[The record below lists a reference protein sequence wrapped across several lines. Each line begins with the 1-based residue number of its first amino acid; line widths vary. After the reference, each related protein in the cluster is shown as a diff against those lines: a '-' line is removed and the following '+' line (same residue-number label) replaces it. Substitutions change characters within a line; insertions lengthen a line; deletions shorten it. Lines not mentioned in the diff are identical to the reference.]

1 MQQIEAMKLY
11 TLFGIFSLALLTAC
25 GGESKSDE
33 AAEGAASNLPAVL
46 QTSVTTADLS
56 EHFIN
61 ASIIIPDS
69 NRAESHPDIY
79 VNDFGETRIQVGTI
93 YNIVIA
99 ELLEGDLNSYRQA
112 LADDL
117 TYSHEIIEEG
127 SDFILYKSVIIDS
140 HLDPEFHF
148 YAIKEI
154 DGVLYEIHDY
164 SEEGGYAE
172 SIARMMLESVNHM
185 SVNNSAS

>member
-11 TLFGIFSLALLTAC
+11 TLTGIFLIALLTAC
-25 GGESKSDE
+25 GGESKTDE
-33 AAEGAASNLPAVL
+33 ADGDVASDLPAIL

-69 NRAESHPDIY
+69 NRAKSHAEIY
-79 VNDFGETRIQVGTI
+79 VNDFGETRVQVGTI

-99 ELLEGDLNSYRQA
+99 ELLEGDLNSYRQT

-117 TYSHEIIEEG
+117 TYTHEIIEEG
-127 SDFILYKSVIIDS
+127 SDYILYKSVIIDS
-140 HLDPEFHF
+140 QLDPEFHF
-148 YAIKEI
+148 FAIKDI
-154 DGVLYEIHDY
+154 DGVKYEIHDY

-185 SVNNSAS
+185 NVNNPAT